1 MIKLAVIG
9 DPIEHSLSPK
19 IHSYVMEQLGETYT
33 YEAVRVAKGELAP
46 FVERA
51 RRGEVDGFNVTMP
64 HKVDII
70 EFLDEI
76 DRDAEYY
83 NSVNTVKVD
92 GGRLCGYNTDGG
104 GFVRS
109 LEGVGAVVSGAE
121 ILFLG
126 SGGVVNTLSQK
137 LALEGARKIVVASR
151 SNAVAVG
158 VCEMLG
164 EKFGRDKTPV
174 NAGRLHEIK
183 DFGNPQ
189 GRTVSKI
196 KDFDG
201 SAKNGVATLFAKE
214 GFECEAVGFSDAVIG
229 EKIRTADIVINA
241 TPLGMKGFSADWE
254 SCEFLRNAKPSALIA
269 DLNYNPRVPTLLKAA
284 NELGFRTLNGL
295 GMLIYQALL
304 ADEIYLGRKFDD
316 EEIVRGLQ
324 GLL

>member
-1 MIKLAVIG
+1 M
-9 DPIEHSLSPK
+9 DR
-19 IHSYVMEQLGETYT
+19 LGETYT

-51 RRGEVDGFNVTMP
+51 RRGEIDGFNITMP

-92 GGRLCGYNTDGG
+92 NGRLRGYNTDGG
-104 GFVRS
+104 GFIRS
-109 LEGVGAVVSGAE
+109 LKDVDITAAGAE

-137 LALEGARKIVVASR
+137 LALEGASKIVIASR
-151 SNAVAVG
+151 SNAATAA
-158 VCEMLG
+158 VCEMLRG
-164 EKFGRDKTPV
+164 KFSE
-174 NAGRLHEIK
+174 L
-183 DFGNPQ
+183 
-189 GRTVSKI
+189 
-196 KDFDG
+196 
-201 SAKNGVATLFAKE
+201 
-214 GFECEAVGFSDAVIG
+214 ECESTDLGFDTIS

-241 TPLGMKGFSADWE
+241 TPLGMKGFSSDWE
-254 SCEFLRNAKPSALIA
+254 SCEFLQNAKPAALIA

-284 NELGFRTLNGL
+284 NELGLRTLNGL
-295 GMLIYQALL
+295 GMLIHQALL